1 MVSGY
6 NKPSP
11 KKPPDSIPMKLPM
24 SSLAAATLTAV
35 FLSAC
40 SSGPQVNSSVLSAAT
55 SRGVA
60 TSTSDK
66 MSAARPLDF
75 EDLKNLVT
83 KGVPSTTIV
92 AYLNSVGET
101 FSFSPDQISA
111 LSQAGAGAPLIAYL
125 QDSSRF
131 RPQAGSGGGAPASRE
146 PAGQY
151 TNSPGYQNEQPF
163 AYNEPAIDGFY
174 DSGYEESLY
183 SPFSFN

>member
-1 MVSGY
+1 
-6 NKPSP
+6 
-11 KKPPDSIPMKLPM
+11 MKLPM
-24 SSLAAATLTAV
+24 FSLAAISVSAL

-55 SRGVA
+55 SRDVA
-60 TSTSDK
+60 PSTSEK
-66 MSAARPLDF
+66 MSAARPLDLD
-75 EDLKNLVT
+75 DLENLVS

-92 AYLNSVGET
+92 AYLNSVREK
-101 FSFSPDQISA
+101 SNYSPAQLEA
-111 LSQAGAGAPLIAYL
+111 LRQAGADSQLIDFLRESGSFGLRSAASTRPSA
-125 QDSSRF
+125 SS
-131 RPQAGSGGGAPASRE
+131 E

-151 TNSPGYQNEQPF
+151 TNSPGYQDEQPF